1 MMRRLLLISIL
12 LLAASSYSQTAK
24 PDAQHNDRE
33 LKRLNLVSELQTL
46 AGDSLNIEAPLARA
60 LAQAEIA
67 EAAWLADREWAKT
80 LLRSAFDLTFPSE
93 EQIAKVRVKRAGTP
107 PVPPTVEDRAR
118 NVVRRRILQIAN
130 RDSSFGKELIQLS
143 SEKLGVYEEQLRYAE
158 LADHALENGK
168 KDAAVEYIL
177 KALQADPTQA
187 TTMQTINELARSD
200 RRRADWLIL
209 QYISLLQSFP
219 VSFDDQS
226 DIRTIFMLFRVV
238 FPDQP
243 EILPPGPAVM
253 RAYVVY
259 ILDRVGRVNA
269 ADLPRSRLL
278 LLSAWGPLKQ
288 YAPELT
294 EAFLNLEARSRRPG
308 ETVPLPETSLHDY
321 YKKKQEAQIK
331 DAIDSEQSSEQVI
344 NAAISREDF
353 ERARKLISKLKDD
366 SQKAR
371 LTETVNLREAMSLC
385 HKGDLP
391 AAETL
396 ADRLTKAASILQVYP
411 LLIEKHSARKD
422 EIHASNLV
430 SYALKKLRNADTNPS
445 PLPQG
450 LPSSAGLTS
459 REFDPVLSSLSKFV
473 KAIAVTNELLALEVL
488 DELVNVAN
496 RSEVDTSLG
505 RPGFDSDIFTILAP
519 KDEARTEVAAL
530 AFKDRLR
537 RIVSRARVYQ
547 WRVSQLLK
555 DAGRETG
562 VPRKAQPMDS
572 PAESQA
578 HLFNLSLS

>member
-1 MMRRLLLISIL
+1 MRRLLLISIL

-67 EAAWLADREWAKT
+67 EAAWLADRDWAKT

-93 EQIAKVRVKRAGTP
+93 EQMSKVIVTRAGMA
-107 PVPPTVEDRAR
+107 PVPPTIEDRAR
-118 NVVRRRILQIAN
+118 GVVRRRILQIAS
-130 RDSSFGKELIQLS
+130 RDSSFGKELVQFS
-143 SEKLGVYEEQLRYAE
+143 AEKLGTFEEQLRYAE
-158 LADHALENGK
+158 LADHALDNGS
-168 KDAAVEYIL
+168 KDAAAEYIL
-177 KALQADPTQA
+177 KALQADPTQIA
-187 TTMQTINELARSD
+187 TMHAINELAKGD
-200 RRRADWLIL
+200 RGRADGLIL

-219 VSFDDQS
+219 VSVEDQS
-226 DIRTIFMLFRVV
+226 DMRTIFMLHRLV
-238 FPDQP
+238 FPHQP
-243 EILPPGPAVM
+243 ENLPPGPAVM
-253 RAYVVY
+253 RAYVAYV
-259 ILDRVGRVNA
+259 LGRVGQMNQ

-308 ETVPLPETSLHDY
+308 ETVPLPETSLDDY

-331 DAIDSEQSSEQVI
+331 DAIDSDQSNEQLI

-353 ERARKLISKLKDD
+353 ERARKLIGKLKDD

-371 LTETVNLREAMSLC
+371 LTETVNLREAISLSR
-385 HKGDLP
+385 KGDLP
-391 AAETL
+391 AAEAL
-396 ADRLTKAASILQVYP
+396 AERLTKAASILQVYP

-422 EIHASNLV
+422 QIQASNLV
-430 SYALKKLRNADTNPS
+430 SFALKRLKNADTNPS
-445 PLPQG
+445 TPPSG
-450 LPSSAGLTS
+450 LPSSAVLTN

-473 KAIAVTNELLALEVL
+473 KAIAVTNELLAFDVL
-488 DELVNVAN
+488 DELVKVAN

-578 HLFNLSLS
+578 HLLNLSLS